1 MTSNVKERVN
11 SWRLSR
17 SKPNG
22 IISQVNISSKRGL
35 LCNSVSVTAIMSNTL
50 FMHLSRWSRSSTL
63 LFKEHALIWNKA
75 RDLCLLQNF
84 KVWIWS
90 KFFLEKFTEFNI
102 QEPNQREVIVKTNF
116 YHPWFIV
123 ERVWYGRDEVLI
135 R

>member
-11 SWRLSR
+11 SWLLSR

-22 IISQVNISSKRGL
+22 IISQVNISSKRGS

-50 FMHLSRWSRSSTL
+50 FMHLSRWSRSSTF

-90 KFFLEKFTEFNI
+90 KFFLEKVTELNI

-116 YHPWFIV
+116 HHSWFIV

>member
-11 SWRLSR
+11 SWLLSR

-22 IISQVNISSKRGL
+22 IISQVNISSKRGSL
-35 LCNSVSVTAIMSNTL
+35 YNSVSVTAIMSNTL
-50 FMHLSRWSRSSTL
+50 FMHLSRWSRSSTF

-90 KFFLEKFTEFNI
+90 KFFLEKVTELNI

-116 YHPWFIV
+116 HHSWFIV